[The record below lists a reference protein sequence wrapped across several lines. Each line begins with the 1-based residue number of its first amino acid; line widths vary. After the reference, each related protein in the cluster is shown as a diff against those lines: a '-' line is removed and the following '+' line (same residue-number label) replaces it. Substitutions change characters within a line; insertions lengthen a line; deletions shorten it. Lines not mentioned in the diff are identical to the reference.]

1 MASASSRKSVGSSVE
16 TRATPPTFSWRL
28 AVRHGIRYT
37 PCSKR
42 TQMGSGTEIL
52 ESAKERVVGV
62 AGGPARLQI
71 TAVLA
76 AVLAVEACDL
86 GTVSAVS
93 GELKGAFHL
102 GNTDIGL
109 LLAVVSFVAAAATLP
124 MGVLVD
130 RLSRRRLLMTVVAAW
145 VLVEGL
151 SGTATSFSF
160 LLITRAII
168 GALTAVA
175 WPCVASLTGDFFP
188 ARDRAAIYGLIIAG
202 ELIGMGI
209 GFLISGEASTLL
221 NWHWSFYSMAV
232 PAIALVWVIWRF
244 LPEPERGTQR
254 WIMEGEEDP
263 NAASHRDSEQ
273 PQRQAQAKKDR
284 GENSSRSES
293 ASPQESVRRAHVR
306 PREELVLREDPTRW
320 SLWRVMKYLLRLPTY
335 GLLIAASALAY
346 YFLSGAR
353 AFAMIYITQHYQI
366 TRSVVSSLV
375 LVVGIGTLAGTIM
388 GGRLAERLLRK
399 GKADARIVVA
409 AVALA
414 LSVPILGVAIWTS
427 SALLGIG
434 LLTIGA
440 GVLSAAVAPIDAARL
455 DIVHS
460 RLWGRGEAGR
470 MALRSI
476 FEGGA
481 PLLFG
486 ALSEWLGGGQKGLMW
501 TFLIMLIPMLIASL
515 LGVKAR
521 KTYLRDVATAAASSR
536 PCKS

>member
-1 MASASSRKSVGSSVE
+1 
-16 TRATPPTFSWRL
+16 
-28 AVRHGIRYT
+28 
-37 PCSKR
+37 
-42 TQMGSGTEIL
+42 MGSGTDIL
-52 ESAKERVVGV
+52 ESVKERAVSL

-71 TAVLA
+71 ITVLA
-76 AVLAVEACDL
+76 AILAVESSDL

-93 GELKGAFHL
+93 GQLKAAFHL

-109 LLAVVSFVAAAATLP
+109 LLAVVSLVGAAVTLP

-130 RLSRRRLLMTVVAAW
+130 RFSRRVLLMIAVATW
-145 VLVEGL
+145 VIAEGISGL
-151 SGTATSFSF
+151 SNSFAF
-160 LLITRAII
+160 LLVTRAII

-202 ELIGMGI
+202 ELVGMGI
-209 GFLISGEASTLL
+209 GFFISGEASTLI
-221 NWHWSFYSMAV
+221 NWHWSFYAMSV
-232 PAIALVWVIWRF
+232 PAIALVWAIWRF

-254 WIMEGEEDP
+254 WITEGDEDP
-263 NAASHRDSEQ
+263 NAASRPTSQQLKHHW
-273 PQRQAQAKKDR
+273 QAKKQKAAHSA
-284 GENSSRSES
+284 SS
-293 ASPQESVRRAHVR
+293 SPQESVRRAHVQ
-306 PREELVLREDPTRW
+306 PREELILREDPTRW
-320 SLWRVMKYLLRLPTY
+320 SLWRVMRYLLRLPTY

-353 AFAMIYITQHYQI
+353 AFAMIYITEHYHI
-366 TRSVVSSLV
+366 TRGVASALV
-375 LVVGIGTLAGTIM
+375 FVVGIGTLAGTVG
-388 GGRLAERLLRK
+388 GGRLAEHLLRK

-427 SALLGIG
+427 SAMLGIA
-434 LLTIGA
+434 LMTVGA
-440 GVLSAAVAPIDAARL
+440 CVLSAAVAPIDAARL
-455 DIVHS
+455 DIVHP
-460 RLWGRGEAGR
+460 RMWGRGEAGR
-470 MALRSI
+470 MALRST

-486 ALSEWLGGGQKGLMW
+486 ALSEWLGGGQSGLMW
-501 TFLIMLIPMLIASL
+501 TFLIMLAPMLVASL

-536 PCKS
+536 ADKS

>member
-1 MASASSRKSVGSSVE
+1 
-16 TRATPPTFSWRL
+16 
-28 AVRHGIRYT
+28 
-37 PCSKR
+37 
-42 TQMGSGTEIL
+42 MGSGTEIL
-52 ESAKERVVGV
+52 ESAKERVVSV

-71 TAVLA
+71 IAVLA

-93 GELKGAFHL
+93 GELEGAFHL
-102 GNTDIGL
+102 GNTDVGL

-130 RLSRRRLLMTVVAAW
+130 RFSRRRLLMIVVAAW
-145 VLVEGL
+145 VVVEGL

-202 ELIGMGI
+202 ELIGMGV
-209 GFLISGEASTLL
+209 GFFISGEASTLL
-221 NWHWSFYSMAV
+221 NWHWSFYSMSV
-232 PAIALVWVIWRF
+232 PAMALVWVVWRF
-244 LPEPERGTQR
+244 LPEPQRGTQR
-254 WIMEGEEDP
+254 WIMEGEDDP
-263 NAASHRDSEQ
+263 NAASDRDSEH
-273 PQRQAQAKKDR
+273 PQREHQTQAKKDR
-284 GENSSRSES
+284 GEKASRSNP

-306 PREELVLREDPTRW
+306 PREKLVLHEDPTRW
-320 SLWRVMKYLLRLPTY
+320 SLWRVMGYLLRLPTY

-346 YFLSGAR
+346 YFLSGVR
-353 AFAMIYITQHYQI
+353 AFAMIYITQHYHI

-375 LVVGIGTLAGTIM
+375 LVVGIGTLAGTIT

-470 MALRSI
+470 MALRSV

>member
-1 MASASSRKSVGSSVE
+1 
-16 TRATPPTFSWRL
+16 
-28 AVRHGIRYT
+28 
-37 PCSKR
+37 
-42 TQMGSGTEIL
+42 MGSGTDIV
-52 ESAKERVVGV
+52 ESAKQRVVSV

-71 TAVLA
+71 IAVLA
-76 AVLAVEACDL
+76 AILAVESSDL

-102 GNTDIGL
+102 GNTEIGL
-109 LLAVVSFVAAAATLP
+109 LLAVVSFVGAAATLP

-130 RLSRRRLLMTVVAAW
+130 RLSRRVLLMIVVAAW
-145 VLVEGL
+145 VIAEGI
-151 SGTATSFSF
+151 SGFATTFSF
-160 LLITRAII
+160 LLVTRAII

-188 ARDRAAIYGLIIAG
+188 ARDRAGIYGLIIAG
-202 ELIGMGI
+202 ELVGMGI
-209 GFLISGEASTLL
+209 GFFISGEASTLL
-221 NWHWSFYSMAV
+221 DWHWSFFAMAI
-232 PAIALVWVIWRF
+232 PPIALVWVIWRF
-244 LPEPERGTQR
+244 LPEPERGTQS

-263 NAASHRDSEQ
+263 NAASRPASQRHDR
-273 PQRQAQAKKDR
+273 QRQAKR
-284 GENSSRSES
+284 RETSRSES

-306 PREELVLREDPTRW
+306 PREELVLREDPTHW
-320 SLWRVMKYLLRLPTY
+320 SLWRVMRYLLRLPTY

-366 TRSVVSSLV
+366 TRGVVSSLV
-375 LVVGIGTLAGTIM
+375 FVLGIGAMAGTIG

-399 GKADARIVVA
+399 GWADARIVVA

-414 LSVPILGVAIWTS
+414 VCVPILGLAIWTH

-440 GVLSAAVAPIDAARL
+440 CVLSAAVAPIDAARL
-455 DIVHS
+455 DIVHP
-460 RLWGRGEAGR
+460 RMWGRGEAGR
-470 MALRSI
+470 MALRST

-486 ALSEWLGGGQKGLMW
+486 ALSEWLGGGQSGLMW
-501 TFLIMLIPMLIASL
+501 TFLIMLIPMLVASL
-515 LGVKAR
+515 LGVWAR
-521 KTYLRDVATAAASSR
+521 KSYLRDVATAAASSR
-536 PCKS
+536 ACKS

>member
-1 MASASSRKSVGSSVE
+1 
-16 TRATPPTFSWRL
+16 
-28 AVRHGIRYT
+28 
-37 PCSKR
+37 
-42 TQMGSGTEIL
+42 MGSGTEIL
-52 ESAKERVVGV
+52 ESAKERVVSV
-62 AGGPARLQI
+62 AGGRARLQI
-71 TAVLA
+71 ITVLA

-93 GELKGAFHL
+93 GELKGVFHL
-102 GNTDIGL
+102 GNTEIGL

-130 RLSRRRLLMTVVAAW
+130 RFSRRRLLMIVVAAW
-145 VLVEGL
+145 VVVEGV
-151 SGTATSFSF
+151 SGTATSYSF
-160 LLITRAII
+160 LLVTRALI

-188 ARDRAAIYGLIIAG
+188 ARDRASIYGLVIAG

-209 GFLISGEASTLL
+209 GFFISGEASTLL
-221 NWHWSFYSMAV
+221 SWHWSFYAMSV
-232 PAIALVWVIWRF
+232 PPIALVWVIWRF
-244 LPEPERGTQR
+244 LPEPERGTQS

-263 NAASHRDSEQ
+263 NAASRRGSQQ
-273 PQRQAQAKKDR
+273 PRRPRQAKK
-284 GENSSRSES
+284 GAQEQSSKSES
-293 ASPQESVRRAHVR
+293 SSPQEAVQRAHVR
-306 PREELVLREDPTRW
+306 PREELILREDPTRW
-320 SLWRVMKYLLRLPTY
+320 SLWRVMRYLLRLPSY
-335 GLLIAASALAY
+335 SLLIAASALAY

-353 AFAMIYITQHYQI
+353 AFAMIYITQHYHI
-366 TRSVVSSLV
+366 ARSVVSPLV
-375 LVVGIGTLAGTIM
+375 LVVGVGALAGTIA

-399 GKADARIVVA
+399 GKADARIAVA
-409 AVALA
+409 AIALA

-427 SALLGIG
+427 NALLGIG

-440 GVLSAAVAPIDAARL
+440 GVMSAAVAPIDAARL

-470 MALRSI
+470 MALRSA

-486 ALSEWLGGGQKGLMW
+486 ALSEWLGGGRSGLMW
-501 TFLIMLIPMLIASL
+501 TFLIMLAPMLVAGL
-515 LGVKAR
+515 LGVTAR

-536 PCKS
+536 ACKS